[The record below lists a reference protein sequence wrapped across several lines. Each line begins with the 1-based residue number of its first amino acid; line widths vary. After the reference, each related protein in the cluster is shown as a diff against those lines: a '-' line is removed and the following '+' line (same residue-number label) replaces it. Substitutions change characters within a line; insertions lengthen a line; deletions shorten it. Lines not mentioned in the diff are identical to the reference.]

1 MPTKSK
7 KLVRGRHRLGLI
19 IVGLVLPIWV
29 LPAWAEDG
37 WRASQP
43 EMVTGSWEG
52 WLDRWWVEP
61 ELEWDSDGDGIDLE
75 IDAEIGHMVTDRLG
89 FWGRPAYR
97 ADHEEQSEDWDLRFG
112 IRYRFN

>member
-1 MPTKSK
+1 MIAAVT
-7 KLVRGRHRLGLI
+7 
-19 IVGLVLPIWV
+19 LPIWA
-29 LPAWAEDG
+29 LPAGADDV
-37 WRASQP
+37 RPARSQP
-43 EMVTGSWEG
+43 DIVAGNWEG

-61 ELEWDSDGDGIDLE
+61 ELEWDSDGDGVDLE

-97 ADHEEQSEDWDLRFG
+97 TDHEEQIEDWDFRFG